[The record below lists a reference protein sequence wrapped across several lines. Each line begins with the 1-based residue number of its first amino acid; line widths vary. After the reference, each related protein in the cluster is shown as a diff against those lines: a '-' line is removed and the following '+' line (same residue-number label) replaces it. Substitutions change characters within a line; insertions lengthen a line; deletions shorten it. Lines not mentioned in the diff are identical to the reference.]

1 MIRPDFKGFKMA
13 FKIVT
18 EGFKGADN
26 GKEFFIVDIIVLFWW
41 LQGFWV
47 VHDGVPPVEKVWL
60 F

>member
-41 LQGFWV
+41 LQGF
-47 VHDGVPPVEKVWL
+47 
-60 F
+60 